1 MVQVV
6 VLLSRE
12 VWCPAWVFARCSG
25 LQWFCR
31 LTAVV
36 GPSGTGTMWSWSHR
50 WAGVVQIGLVQVPSR
65 KSMALPS
72 LRDGNLHRRLRRSRQ
87 AQLSTEIA
95 SDRFCQTRSIGD
107 VEQVAFVVGE

>member
-1 MVQVV
+1 M
-6 VLLSRE
+6 LPSRE

-25 LQWFCR
+25 LQSLLR
-31 LTAVV
+31 LAAVV
-36 GPSGTGTMWSWSHR
+36 GPSGTGMTWSWSQR

-107 VEQVAFVVGE
+107 VEEIAFVVGE